1 MYAHFRYWNLILDY
15 KVLDIHIF
23 HYRFFQSTI
32 LLLFKLFESLLCKH
46 SECNE
51 YIKISLMKIISYK
64 LFFFYNKLVFSIFC
78 SEQHTFTTRSPYTLK
93 LKEVALDLN
102 SFNYLITGRF
112 TCVRLVFLRLFLLIQ
127 STAFPMPYEFK
138 RG

>member
-1 MYAHFRYWNLILDY
+1 
-15 KVLDIHIF
+15 
-23 HYRFFQSTI
+23 
-32 LLLFKLFESLLCKH
+32 
-46 SECNE
+46 
-51 YIKISLMKIISYK
+51 MKIISYK